1 MNEMKKQWETTLR
14 EREEQLAKAHEEIEV
29 IPAAACDYQTYTHDN
44 RGPASSSSSNLK
56 NILEKLAKH
65 SARPIALR
73 LRPLYRKS
81 TRTLT
86 TTWHENG
93 HSKKRSCVKNWPNAR
108 KSRRERQTKR

>member
-14 EREEQLAKAHEEIEV
+14 EREEQLAKAQEEIEV
-29 IPAAACDYQTYTHDN
+29 IHAAACDYQTYTHDHDHD

-56 NILEKLAKH
+56 NISEKLAKH
-65 SARPIALR
+65 SARPITTR
-73 LRPLYRKS
+73 LKPLYRKS

-86 TTWHENG
+86 TTWHENR

-108 KSRRERQTKR
+108 KS